1 MSVKPSIYEKFII
14 ESADGEKTVDISRG
28 VIAFFYYEN
37 LFSPY
42 LTARII
48 VTNTGSTIKGKDGKL
63 QSLYNGL
70 PVRGGERLQIKIA
83 GNSPTNKGL
92 DFADKPSKYFYVSA
106 VVNVMEDG
114 ERESFVLNLVSRE
127 AITNETVRVGKKF
140 TTEEPISAS
149 VREILEDQKYLST
162 DKINIIEDT
171 QNNYGFIGNMKKPFT
186 ILTWLASKSVPANVA
201 GQSSSAGYFF
211 FETKEGFH
219 FKSIDSLIA
228 SAPFKQEYTYS
239 PNVVNQQDADVDFK
253 ILKYSTNRNQD
264 LINNL
269 ERGSYCTYRMYYNP
283 LDSTFTSPQQGLFKL
298 SDYVERVENLGS
310 DFQINLPPV
319 DKKGKS
325 LGDIPSRFMTGVL
338 DYGTI
343 ERKDKNSLKKNA
355 DPMEYQSQA
364 MMRYNILHT
373 VELIMTIPL
382 NSLLSA
388 GDLITCKFGKVS
400 TSKDKTIDD
409 EQSGLYMI
417 KEVVHYFESKG
428 SYSKLKLVRDTFGKK
443 SK

>member
-1 MSVKPSIYEKFII
+1 M
-14 ESADGEKTVDISRG
+14 
-28 VIAFFYYEN
+28 
-37 LFSPY
+37 
-42 LTARII
+42 
-48 VTNTGSTIKGKDGKL
+48 
-63 QSLYNGL
+63 
-70 PVRGGERLQIKIA
+70 
-83 GNSPTNKGL
+83 
-92 DFADKPSKYFYVSA
+92 
-106 VVNVMEDG
+106 
-114 ERESFVLNLVSRE
+114 
-127 AITNETVRVGKKF
+127 
-140 TTEEPISAS
+140 
-149 VREILEDQKYLST
+149 
-162 DKINIIEDT
+162 
-171 QNNYGFIGNMKKPFT
+171 
-186 ILTWLASKSVPANVA
+186 
-201 GQSSSAGYFF
+201 
-211 FETKEGFH
+211 
-219 FKSIDSLIA
+219 IA
-228 SAPFKQEYTYS
+228 SAPFKQEYTYT

-310 DFQINLPPV
+310 DFSINLPPV

-388 GDLITCKFGKVS
+388 GDLIKCKFGKVS
-400 TSKDKTIDD
+400 ISKDKTIDD